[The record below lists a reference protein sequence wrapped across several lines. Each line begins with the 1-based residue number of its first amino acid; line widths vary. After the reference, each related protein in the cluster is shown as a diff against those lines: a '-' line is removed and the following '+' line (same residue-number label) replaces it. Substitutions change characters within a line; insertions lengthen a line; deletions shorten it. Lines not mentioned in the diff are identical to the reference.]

1 MLVFLGIFVLSYA
14 PGLFWLWYFY
24 RRDALEPEPKKLV
37 IQTFGLGILAVI
49 PAVVLELPFRNTGV
63 AGSVIVAPIAEE
75 FSKFLIVWLT
85 VYRNKEFD
93 EPMDGIVY
101 AAAAALG
108 FASLENIGYF
118 WRAYENDCLS
128 TTVFLRTLFSVPGH
142 ALFSCMWGYALGI
155 KKCYAPK
162 NRTIVVSGL
171 IVSVVLHG
179 LFNGLLVQSTHTGLA
194 IVIFF
199 IFIPIMW
206 SMVHRR
212 IIHTISISPHK
223 ERKGEE

>member
-1 MLVFLGIFVLSYA
+1 MLVFLAILVLSYA

-37 IQTFGLGILAVI
+37 IQTFCLGILSVI
-49 PAVVLELPFRNTGV
+49 PAALLELPFINTGFF
-63 AGSVIVAPIAEE
+63 GSVVVAPVAEE
-75 FSKFLIVWLT
+75 LSKFMVVWLT
-85 VYRNKEFD
+85 VYRSKEFD

-118 WRAYENDCLS
+118 WNAHKQDCLTS
-128 TTVFLRTLFSVPGH
+128 TFFLRTLFSVPGH

-162 NRTIVVSGL
+162 KRTIVISGL
-171 IVSVVLHG
+171 LVSMLLHG
-179 LFNGLLVQSTHTGLA
+179 LFNGLLVQSKYTSLA
-194 IVIFF
+194 IIIFF
-199 IFIPIMW
+199 IFIPVLW

-212 IIHTISISPHK
+212 IMFTISISPHK
-223 ERKGEE
+223 ERKSG